1 MRYGVLGD
9 MERIAAM
16 TVIEW
21 CRKNAPTLWKD
32 LPDDE
37 LLKKMKPQLETLG
50 DITTSNVTE
59 SVEYNTVNNYLDYMV
74 LELSRQFGNKLAFK
88 GGYMLTKLM
97 SSRAR
102 QTYDIDFSIL
112 SDEIYESI
120 TKALENIC
128 LHFESKGIIDSY
140 VIKESIKPTMSGG
153 ADMYKDGRKVLG
165 VDVGWHDITYGTV
178 IRKLDVGDLNS
189 FEVERMLADKIT
201 AILSRKR
208 FRRPKDIYDLYCIS
222 ECMTFD
228 TVKIADYIQRRTSG
242 AGADWQNFP
251 FNDAVITEYE
261 KAYNKLIVSSVYK
274 DTVIEKPNFLDVIKR
289 FDIIAEHVKDLSGN
303 TIWDYNRLC
312 FVNKEGRICESS

>member
-59 SVEYNTVNNYLDYMV
+59 SVEFDPSDINQCLDYIV
-74 LELSRQFGNKLAFK
+74 LELNREFGNKLAFK

-97 SSRAR
+97 KTRAR
-102 QTYDIDFSIL
+102 QTADVDFSIL
-112 SDEIYESI
+112 TGALYESI
-120 TKALENIC
+120 KDKLVQVSE
-128 LHFESKGIIDSY
+128 HFISVGAIDNY
-140 VIKESIKPTMSGG
+140 KIKETIKPTMSGG
-153 ADMYKDGRKVLG
+153 VDMYKDGVKMLG

-178 IRKLDVGDLNS
+178 IRNLDVGDLNS

-222 ECMTFD
+222 ETMSFD
-228 TVKIADYIQRRTSG
+228 AHKVAQYIDRRTDG
-242 AGADWQNFP
+242 AGADWQNLP
-251 FNDAVITEYE
+251 FSDDIVREYR
-261 KAYNKLIVSSVYK
+261 KAYNSLKLTSAYTGEELVRPQFDNV
-274 DTVIEKPNFLDVIKR
+274 LDR
-289 FDIIAEHVKDLSGN
+289 FNEIAYRVKGPDFEYH
-303 TIWDYNRLC
+303 IWDVNKHC
-312 FVNKEGRICESS
+312 FVNERGRIC

>member
-1 MRYGVLGD
+1 MCYGVLGD
-9 MERIAAM
+9 MERIATMA
-16 TVIEW
+16 VIEW

-37 LLKKMKPQLETLG
+37 LLKKMKPQLETFG
-50 DITTSNVTE
+50 DMSTSDITE
-59 SVEYNTVNNYLDYMV
+59 SVEYDPSDINQCLDYMV

-102 QTYDIDFSIL
+102 QTYDVDFSIL

-120 TKALENIC
+120 TKSLEDIC
-128 LHFESKGIIDSY
+128 LHFKSKGIIDSFI
-140 VIKESIKPTMSGG
+140 IKDSIKPTMPGG
-153 ADMYKDGRKVLG
+153 VDMYKDGRKILG
-165 VDVGWHDITYGTV
+165 V
-178 IRKLDVGDLNS
+178 DVGDLNS

-222 ECMTFD
+222 ECVTFD
-228 TVKIADYIQRRTSG
+228 TRKIAHYIQRRTLG
-242 AGADWQNFP
+242 IGADWQNFP
-251 FNDAVITEYE
+251 FNDAVLTEYE
-261 KAYNKLIVSSVYK
+261 KAYNKLIVTSIYK
-274 DTVIEKPNFLDVIKR
+274 DTTIEKPGFLEVIKR

-303 TIWDYNRLC
+303 TVWDYNKAC